1 MFEQLASLFLPKDA
15 FRIPRL
21 RRPLPTC
28 TVRLLRESDYT
39 ACEDIYRLNEA
50 GRFPEGYFPRFHDW
64 LRNQRALI
72 VVADVGGEIRGLG
85 GINAEE
91 RTGQR
96 FAALSFGMVHPG
108 HHQAGFGT
116 TLLLA
121 RLSLLA
127 SQGKRCTVMLSTV
140 GGSETFYGRFGFRY
154 VHSVPDQGGYAG
166 DTYIARLADG
176 DPRRCAL
183 KLNRACPA
191 SELGAVP
198 MPSFATLSPAASI
211 SSTSDDDLAV
221 SS

>member
-15 FRIPRL
+15 FRIPRSK
-21 RRPLPTC
+21 RPLPTC
-28 TVRLLRESDYT
+28 NVRSLRESDCL

-50 GRFPEGYFPRFHDW
+50 GRFPEGYFPRFRDW

-72 VVADVGGEIRGLG
+72 VVAEVAGEIRGLG

-91 RTGQR
+91 REGRR

-140 GGSETFYGRFGFRY
+140 GGSETFYRRFGFRY
-154 VHSVPDQGGYAG
+154 RQSIPDQGGYAG
-166 DTYIARLADG
+166 DTYIARLAEG
-176 DPRRCAL
+176 DPQRCAL
-183 KLNRACPA
+183 KLNRACLA
-191 SELGAVP
+191 SELGTAP
-198 MPSFATLSPAASI
+198 IPSFAALSPAASP
-211 SSTSDDDLAV
+211 SSTSDDDVAV
-221 SS
+221 SA